1 MDALPLL
8 EKLQAIAK
16 LGLRHS
22 QNIYDT
28 QRYQQLLE
36 LTEEYY
42 GHALEMPPA
51 EVRERQKQG
60 LELLGICPILGA
72 NAAIFD
78 QNGKILLMKRTDN
91 QKWCMPCGLNE
102 VGESPEQ
109 AAVREAKEET
119 GLDVRVLELVG
130 VYTRFPDA
138 EYTPYT
144 LVSTVYLCQIIG
156 GILQRS
162 HEDLGLEYWH
172 LDEVPVW
179 HGNQEQQARDAFA
192 VWQKRSDG

>member
-1 MDALPLL
+1 VLFCLHAG
-8 EKLQAIAK
+8 LQY
-16 LGLRHS
+16 S

-42 GHALEMPPA
+42 GHALEMPAA

-60 LELLGICPILGA
+60 LELLSICPILGA
-72 NAAIFD
+72 VAAIFD
-78 QNGKILLMKRTDN
+78 DTGKILLMKRTDD

-109 AAVREAKEET
+109 AAVREAFEET

-130 VYTRFPDA
+130 VYTLFPSA
-138 EYTPYT
+138 EYGLYT
-144 LVSTVYLCQIIG
+144 LVNTVYLCEVIG
-156 GILQRS
+156 GKLQRS
-162 HEDLGLEYWH
+162 HEDLGLEYWA

-179 HGNQEQQARDAFA
+179 HSNHDQLARDAK
-192 VWQKRSDG
+192 KRWTER